1 MAVSEA
7 EDKEAAELVR
17 PVWDISEVSGVV
29 VLGAEGSPDPEE
41 GACGFA

>member
-1 MAVSEA
+1 MPIAEA
-7 EDKEAAELVR
+7 EDKEVAELVR

-29 VLGAEGSPDPEE
+29 VLVAEGSPDPEE